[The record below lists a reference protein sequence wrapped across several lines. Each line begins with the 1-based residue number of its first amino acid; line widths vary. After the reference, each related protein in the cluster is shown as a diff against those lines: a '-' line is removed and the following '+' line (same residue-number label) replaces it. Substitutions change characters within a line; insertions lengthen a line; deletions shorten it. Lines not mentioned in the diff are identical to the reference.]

1 MSTDFR
7 EVGLDE
13 IKELLLYKTIKK
25 WDVDKLVLDDGTI
38 VTIEMTDNDCCA
50 SAGGEFTDVKL
61 DAVITDVVLGEN
73 ISNDEDDEDLD
84 FRVNN
89 NTLTLYHNQNPI
101 AIADAYAD
109 NGNGGYYYSVCSLVI
124 GKVFLPIVSCS

>member
-50 SAGGEFTDVKL
+50 SAGGEFTDVKIISIYL
-61 DAVITDVVLGEN
+61 KHTHLLSKSLEHVIQVG
-73 ISNDEDDEDLD
+73 I
-84 FRVNN
+84 
-89 NTLTLYHNQNPI
+89 
-101 AIADAYAD
+101 
-109 NGNGGYYYSVCSLVI
+109 
-124 GKVFLPIVSCS
+124 